1 MTQEQLITFISTPNR
16 VGTLATAN
24 KDGMPNSAIIGS
36 ALMLTSNQLVIGLG
50 NNRSL
55 NNLQENPH
63 AVFSVFQEGATL
75 PAWQGA
81 RLYLRVEQMDYTGEL
96 KQQRVAAIEQH
107 AGTTAAKMISAAV
120 QFSVIDIRPLIDF
133 AQR

>member
-1 MTQEQLITFISTPNR
+1 MTQEQLIAFISTPNR

-24 KDGMPNSAIIGS
+24 KDGIPNSAVIGS
-36 ALMLTSNQLVIGLG
+36 ALIPTSNQLVIGLG

-55 NNLQENPH
+55 SNLQENPH

-81 RLYLRVEQMDYTGEL
+81 RLYLKVEQIDYTGEL
-96 KQQRVAAIEQH
+96 KQQRVTAIEQH
-107 AGTTAAKMISAAV
+107 AGTMAAKMISAAI
-120 QFSVIDIRPLIDF
+120 QFTITDIRPLIDF
-133 AQR
+133 AQS